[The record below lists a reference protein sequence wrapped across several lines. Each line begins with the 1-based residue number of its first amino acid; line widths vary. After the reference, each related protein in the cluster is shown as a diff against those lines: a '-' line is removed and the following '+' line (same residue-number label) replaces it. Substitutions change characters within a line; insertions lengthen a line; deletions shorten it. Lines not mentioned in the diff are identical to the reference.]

1 MIPTL
6 TAAIPEAVTAVV
18 IEWTIPVAFTVA
30 VFGLLLGLGAAA
42 RQSRLDRRAH
52 SAATTV
58 PPALVE

>member
-1 MIPTL
+1 MTPL
-6 TAAIPEAVTAVV
+6 LAAIPEAVTAVV
-18 IEWTIPVAFTVA
+18 IEWTIPLAFTVA
-30 VFGLLLGLGAAA
+30 VIGLLLGLGAAA